1 MCLAILS
8 WQSHPEYPLVLAS
21 NRDEFYTRK
30 TRAAA
35 WWGQTVSLLA
45 GRDEE
50 AGGTWLGINRNGRF
64 ALVTNV
70 RAPSERNPHAPTRGA
85 LVVGALQADGEPG
98 GWLDGLQVRARG
110 YNGFNLLVG
119 DAVVRPGVPEA
130 RLHYYSNRL
139 EQPARALPAGIYGLS
154 NAFLDTPWPKVTR
167 AVGAFACQVARTVD
181 PDALFA
187 LLADRQVAR
196 EQELP
201 DTGVPPDW
209 ERALSSIQIRANG
222 YGTRTSTVL
231 TVRRDGLVSFIER
244 TYATQAPH
252 DWRDRRFEFMA
263 TTARSQPFGFGLR
276 GESDPR

>member
-154 NAFLDTPWPKVTR
+154 NAFL
-167 AVGAFACQVARTVD
+167 
-181 PDALFA
+181 
-187 LLADRQVAR
+187 
-196 EQELP
+196 
-201 DTGVPPDW
+201 
-209 ERALSSIQIRANG
+209 
-222 YGTRTSTVL
+222 
-231 TVRRDGLVSFIER
+231 
-244 TYATQAPH
+244 
-252 DWRDRRFEFMA
+252 
-263 TTARSQPFGFGLR
+263 
-276 GESDPR
+276 

>member
-98 GWLDGLQVRARG
+98 GWLDGLQVRARC

-167 AVGAFACQVARTVD
+167 AVGAFACQVARRCPAV
-181 PDALFA
+181 
-187 LLADRQVAR
+187 LARA
-196 EQELP
+196 
-201 DTGVPPDW
+201 PPDW

-231 TVRRDGLVSFIER
+231 TVRRNGLVSFIER